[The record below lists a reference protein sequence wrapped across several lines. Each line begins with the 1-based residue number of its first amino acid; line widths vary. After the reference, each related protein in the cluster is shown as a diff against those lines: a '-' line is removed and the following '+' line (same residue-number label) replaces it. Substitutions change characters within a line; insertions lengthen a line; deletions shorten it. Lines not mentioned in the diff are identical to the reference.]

1 MKEKTLERC
10 VKLLLDIMYY
20 SGCVVCIT
28 LPITLR
34 YLAKYYTAFQEDYFA
49 MCILFFAAGAFAV
62 MIIGELR
69 KMFRTVLDENCFI
82 QQNVESLKKM
92 GYYSIAASIATAI
105 RLFFAITPS
114 TVVIIIIFFIAGL
127 FSFVLS
133 KVFQQAVNYKQEN
146 DLTI

>member
-1 MKEKTLERC
+1 MTLEKC
-10 VKLLLDIMYY
+10 VKLLLDLMYY

-28 LPITLR
+28 IPVTLR
-34 YLAKYYTAFQEDYFA
+34 YLAEYYTVFKTDYIA

-69 KMFRTVLDENCFI
+69 KMFRTVLDQNCFI

-92 GYYSIAASIATAI
+92 GYYSIAASITTVI
-105 RLFFAITPS
+105 RLFYIVTPS

-133 KVFQQAVNYKQEN
+133 RVFQQAVKYKQEN